1 MLCRDASKPGRAATV
16 DGGALA
22 ITRDHPRDHPRSPE
36 ITRDHPRSPE
46 ITRDHQRSPEI
57 TRDHQRSPEI
67 TRDHPRS
74 PDDGVLRGPLS
85 ALGTFQTLPLLA
97 SYSPGALWTAVST
110 PQLARAMAGS
120 AEAGAGL
127 RRREG
132 PRADAAAAKLLSEE
146 AVPPSPHWAYTAPG
160 LALCRASPCPVW
172 AWRREGQ
179 PGPLATPSAWRRSP
193 PAPAGA
199 PPHISPCLPTSPH
212 ISPQVSLLLAPFL
225 GGEHLRPLSA
235 TATLW
240 SDASAAD
247 SLHHPHECV
256 SLPAWRLAI
265 AGEFVKEAASPLEA
279 AALSGLAAGEAVAAA
294 L

>member
-16 DGGALA
+16 DG
-22 ITRDHPRDHPRSPE
+22 
-36 ITRDHPRSPE
+36 
-46 ITRDHQRSPEI
+46 
-57 TRDHQRSPEI
+57 
-67 TRDHPRS
+67 
-74 PDDGVLRGPLS
+74 
-85 ALGTFQTLPLLA
+85 
-97 SYSPGALWTAVST
+97 GALWTAVST

-146 AVPPSPHWAYTAPG
+146 
-160 LALCRASPCPVW
+160 
-172 AWRREGQ
+172 
-179 PGPLATPSAWRRSP
+179 
-193 PAPAGA
+193 
-199 PPHISPCLPTSPH
+199 
-212 ISPQVSLLLAPFL
+212 VSLLLAPFL